1 MKKTDS
7 KENIEEYKKL
17 SQLFGKWIHHEF
29 NSEHTRESYRISL
42 RLYFKYFLKDYK
54 HIAFGTFSL
63 DKALGKSTIE
73 EWESWMKDRGN
84 TNQTINLRRS
94 NLIAFLSFI
103 ADEDITY
110 VKYFLDAKTIHC
122 KKSTRTK
129 QKALSATAT
138 EAIINAPDI
147 HTKTG
152 FRDTVLMGLMYC
164 TGARLN
170 EVLSVRI
177 RDITIP
183 DNENVTGSIL
193 FHGEGNKYR
202 CMPLDE
208 NIMIQISLF
217 IKRIHGTNPNPDS
230 FLFFS
235 PSKGKTS
242 KLSSRAIQKR
252 LKQHAC
258 SAHESCD
265 EVPLDMH
272 SHLFRHTRATNWVK
286 ERHRLP
292 VVSKL
297 LGHEHIETT
306 MQYLD
311 ITLEMMDEAAASVR
325 NPATNSIQQNWSEED
340 IDELFV
346 F

>member
-1 MKKTDS
+1 
-7 KENIEEYKKL
+7 
-17 SQLFGKWIHHEF
+17 
-29 NSEHTRESYRISL
+29 
-42 RLYFKYFLKDYK
+42 
-54 HIAFGTFSL
+54 
-63 DKALGKSTIE
+63 
-73 EWESWMKDRGN
+73 
-84 TNQTINLRRS
+84 
-94 NLIAFLSFI
+94 
-103 ADEDITY
+103 
-110 VKYFLDAKTIHC
+110 
-122 KKSTRTK
+122 
-129 QKALSATAT
+129 
-138 EAIINAPDI
+138 
-147 HTKTG
+147 
-152 FRDTVLMGLMYC
+152 
-164 TGARLN
+164 
-170 EVLSVRI
+170 
-177 RDITIP
+177 
-183 DNENVTGSIL
+183 
-193 FHGEGNKYR
+193 
-202 CMPLDE
+202 MPLDE
-208 NIMIQISLF
+208 NIMIQMSLF

-258 SAHESCD
+258 SVHESCD

-292 VVSKL
+292 VVSNL

>member
-122 KKSTRTK
+122 KK
-129 QKALSATAT
+129 
-138 EAIINAPDI
+138 I
-147 HTKTG
+147 
-152 FRDTVLMGLMYC
+152 
-164 TGARLN
+164 
-170 EVLSVRI
+170 
-177 RDITIP
+177 
-183 DNENVTGSIL
+183 
-193 FHGEGNKYR
+193 
-202 CMPLDE
+202 
-208 NIMIQISLF
+208 
-217 IKRIHGTNPNPDS
+217 
-230 FLFFS
+230 
-235 PSKGKTS
+235 
-242 KLSSRAIQKR
+242 
-252 LKQHAC
+252 
-258 SAHESCD
+258 
-265 EVPLDMH
+265 
-272 SHLFRHTRATNWVK
+272 
-286 ERHRLP
+286 
-292 VVSKL
+292 
-297 LGHEHIETT
+297 
-306 MQYLD
+306 
-311 ITLEMMDEAAASVR
+311 
-325 NPATNSIQQNWSEED
+325 
-340 IDELFV
+340 
-346 F
+346 